1 MKSSDALID
10 YKNLLAN
17 YNEEEHN
24 QKAEDYFATIADTSY
39 LITKPFYTTVGAPSL
54 LGNFAALI
62 EASKLFMRC
71 EVLDFATGS
80 GWTARLVAQMGCNV
94 TGVDISKSA
103 ISIADS
109 ATKTFP
115 LVGNAGTLKFGITT
129 ILTESKFENYF
140 DRIIIMDAYHH
151 LPNPQETLKLF
162 FNILKPGGILAM
174 SEPGRYHSKTA
185 PAQAEM
191 RQYGILERDFIVEE
205 IENDAKVAGFVDIE
219 CGYFSPIPVFVE
231 VRDFT
236 NIFSAH
242 QNNVSKSIET
252 NQRSFKERKCY
263 PSLSNFVYSTKE
275 LHDVI
280 MNSKFSN
287 YLHTHGSHDMSKPFD
302 CRVLLYGLK
311 YFDTHYLD
319 KKTTNPILL
328 SELVEIQ
335 NTFRSQK
342 KEKIDNFIKKWTVKD
357 RDIKINL

>member
-1 MKSSDALID
+1 MATTLEAPKNINIILNDFN
-10 YKNLLAN
+10 YKMITNE
-17 YNEEEHN
+17 YNSLYSKYGLH
-24 QKAEDYFATIADTSY
+24 KTISKQ
-39 LITKPFYTTVGAPSL
+39 IT
-54 LGNFAALI
+54 N
-62 EASKLFMRC
+62 
-71 EVLDFATGS
+71 DFA
-80 GWTARLVAQMGCNV
+80 
-94 TGVDISKSA
+94 DIDEL
-103 ISIADS
+103 I
-109 ATKTFP
+109 
-115 LVGNAGTLKFGITT
+115 N
-129 ILTESKFENYF
+129 
-140 DRIIIMDAYHH
+140 
-151 LPNPQETLKLF
+151 
-162 FNILKPGGILAM
+162 NI
-174 SEPGRYHSKTA
+174 
-185 PAQAEM
+185 
-191 RQYGILERDFIVEE
+191 
-205 IENDAKVAGFVDIE
+205 
-219 CGYFSPIPVFVE
+219 
-231 VRDFT
+231 
-236 NIFSAH
+236 
-242 QNNVSKSIET
+242 NNVSKSIET